1 MPGWC
6 HVRGFVFFFSFF
18 SKAILLQVLKHMGYL
33 NQHGVVELK
42 GKVACELHSHEV
54 LLTELLFENVFGDYE
69 PGEIAALLSS
79 LVFQQVCLYINNLK
93 IHSLL

>member
-1 MPGWC
+1 
-6 HVRGFVFFFSFF
+6 
-18 SKAILLQVLKHMGYL
+18 MGYL

>member
-1 MPGWC
+1 MLC
-6 HVRGFVFFFSFF
+6 KSIYFSF
-18 SKAILLQVLKHMGYL
+18 SAKAILLQVLKRMGYL
-33 NQHGVVELK
+33 NQHDVVELK

-79 LVFQQVCLYINNLK
+79 LVFQQVCLHRRK
-93 IHSLL
+93 HFA

>member
-1 MPGWC
+1 
-6 HVRGFVFFFSFF
+6 VFVFSFSA
-18 SKAILLQVLKHMGYL
+18 KAILLQVLKRMGYL
-33 NQHGVVELK
+33 NQHDVVELK

-79 LVFQQVCLYINNLK
+79 LVFQQVCLHRI
-93 IHSLL
+93 